1 MRFRT
6 EHWISGGLAIVGAL
20 NWGLVGL
27 FNFNLVHTL
36 FGWSKPIER
45 LIYSAVGLAGAFF
58 GYSLLQS
65 RGRTMGQR
73 VQEEMEER
81 RPIGVV

>member
-27 FNFNLVHTL
+27 FNFNLVHSL

-45 LIYSAVGLAGAFF
+45 LIYGVVGLAGAFF
-58 GYSLLQS
+58 AFSVLQS
-65 RGRTMGQR
+65 RR
-73 VQEEMEER
+73 VGPRMPEEAEER